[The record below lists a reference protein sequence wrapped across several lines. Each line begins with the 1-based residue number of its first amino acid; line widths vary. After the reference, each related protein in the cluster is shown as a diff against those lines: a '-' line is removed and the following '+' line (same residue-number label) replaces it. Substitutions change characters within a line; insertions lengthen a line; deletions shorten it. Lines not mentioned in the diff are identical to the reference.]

1 MKINLKKY
9 AKLAQREQITLH
21 IQERL
26 PYFILTPCDVTC
38 AFQVSAHGDYDVLS
52 TEVDGKLQIICQRC
66 LEPFEYNYHHTTEL
80 AICRNEADA
89 ARYMTSFDCIVSQTG
104 EVDLLEIITDE
115 LHLCGHEKHEDIALC
130 QQVLSSSSS
139 H

>member
-9 AKLAQREQITLH
+9 AKIDKKEHVMLH
-21 IQERL
+21 IQHRL
-26 PYFILTPCDVTC
+26 PYFILTPCDLSC
-38 AFQVSAHGDYDVLS
+38 HFQVMAHGNYDLLS
-52 TEVDGKLQIICQRC
+52 TEVGGKLQIICQRC
-66 LEPFEYNYHHTTEL
+66 LEPFEYAYHHVNEL
-80 AICRNEADA
+80 VICRTDAEA

-115 LHLCGHEKHEDIALC
+115 LHLCGHEKHEDMALC
-130 QQVLSSSSS
+130 QQVLASSAS